1 MNTIMLFI
9 FAMAGPSGSGSEG
22 GGNPVMS
29 LFPIILIFLIMY
41 LLIFRP
47 QAKKQKEHRRMIDS
61 LEKGDQIVT
70 AGGIYGTIAGLK
82 KNNTIV
88 ILKIADNVKIEIA
101 RSSIGQKVLPEEPA
115 KN

>member
-1 MNTIMLFI
+1 MNTIMLYI
-9 FAMAGPSGSGSEG
+9 FAMAGPSGAEG
-22 GGNPVMS
+22 GGNPAVS

-47 QAKKQKEHRRMIDS
+47 QAKKQKDHRKMLDS
-61 LEKGDQIVT
+61 LEKGDQVVT

-115 KN
+115 KK

>member
-1 MNTIMLFI
+1 MNSIMLYI
-9 FAMAGPSGSGSEG
+9 FAMAGPAGSGAEG
-22 GGNPVMS
+22 GGNPAVS
-29 LFPIILIFLIMY
+29 LLPIVLIFLVMY

-47 QAKKQKEHRRMIDS
+47 QAKKQKEHRKMLDS
-61 LEKGDQIVT
+61 LEKGDQVVT

-101 RSSIGQKVLPEEPA
+101 RSSVGQKVVPEEPA
-115 KN
+115 KK